1 MPKSVCLIRGVV
13 NFKCT
18 GEKVEM
24 NMNRKAVRKINM
36 DEDTDD
42 GYVQAERHELIS
54 MIWEITKDTWSFVR
68 GQDVK
73 RRLQRDVTAI
83 FRGTS

>member
-1 MPKSVCLIRGVV
+1 
-13 NFKCT
+13 
-18 GEKVEM
+18 M

-54 MIWEITKDTWSFVR
+54 MIWEITTDTIPFVLNE
-68 GQDVK
+68 K
-73 RRLQRDVTAI
+73 
-83 FRGTS
+83 